1 METPMRPVEL
11 MDNSTQ
17 QPLGV
22 TTTPEPNQLPRT
34 RREPPKG
41 WALPKFRELWEY
53 RELVY
58 FFAWRDIKVRYKQT
72 VLGALWAIIQP
83 FFTMVI
89 FSLFFGRLAK
99 VPSDDLPYPIFAYAA
114 LVPWTYFANSI
125 TQASNSLVI
134 NSNMVKKIYF
144 PRLALPISS
153 VVAGIVDFA
162 LAFVVLLG
170 MMFYYGLVP
179 TVNILW
185 LPFFLLLALVAALG
199 MGLWLAAMNVQF
211 RDVHYTIPFLVQALL
226 LITPIAY
233 PSSLLSEPWRTLYGL
248 NPMAGVVEG
257 FRWAMLGTNTGPG
270 PMLFVSVAVALAL
283 LVSGAFYF
291 RRMEQSFADVL

>member
-1 METPMRPVEL
+1 
-11 MDNSTQ
+11 
-17 QPLGV
+17 
-22 TTTPEPNQLPRT
+22 
-34 RREPPKG
+34 
-41 WALPKFRELWEY
+41 
-53 RELVY
+53 
-58 FFAWRDIKVRYKQT
+58 VRYKQT

-257 FRWAMLGTNTGPG
+257 FRWAMLGTDTGPG
-270 PMLFVSVAVALAL
+270 PMLLVSVAVALAL